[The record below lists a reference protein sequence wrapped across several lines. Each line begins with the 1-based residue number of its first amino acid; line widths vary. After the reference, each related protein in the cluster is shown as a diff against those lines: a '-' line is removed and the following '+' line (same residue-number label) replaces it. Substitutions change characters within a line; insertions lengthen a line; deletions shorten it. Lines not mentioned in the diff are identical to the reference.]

1 MIWLLMALLSGPA
14 QANEHSVAVSA
25 DVSVSAL
32 ERKQARRLFT
42 GQSNAW
48 DDGRTVN
55 LILPPMESP
64 AMVWLSS
71 EILGLSP
78 AIYHRYLLE
87 KAYRAGRAP
96 PPVAG
101 SIEEIRQNT
110 AAMDAVLTV
119 LPLPVGEGF
128 QMVRIN

>member
-1 MIWLLMALLSGPA
+1 MIWLLMALLAGPA
-14 QANEHSVAVSA
+14 QANEHAVAVSS
-25 DVSVSAL
+25 DVTVSTL

-42 GQSNAW
+42 GQSGAW
-48 DDGRTVN
+48 DDGREVK
-55 LILPPMESP
+55 LILPPMESA
-64 AMVWLSS
+64 AMAWLSS

-101 SIEEIRQNT
+101 SIEEIKKSVV
-110 AAMDAVLTV
+110 AMDAVLTV
-119 LPLPVGEGF
+119 LPLPVGDGF
-128 QMVRIN
+128 QVVRIN

>member
-1 MIWLLMALLSGPA
+1 MIWLLMALMSGPA

-25 DVSVSAL
+25 DVSVTSL

-42 GQSNAW
+42 GQAAAW
-48 DDGRTVN
+48 DDGREVK
-55 LILPPMESP
+55 LVLPPMESE
-64 AMVWLSS
+64 AMAWLSS

-96 PPVAG
+96 PPVA
-101 SIEEIRQNT
+101 SSVEEIRQT
-110 AAMDAVLTV
+110 AVAMDAVLTV
-119 LPLPVGEGF
+119 LPVPVGDGF
-128 QMVRIN
+128 QVVRIN